1 MRRSPDLPSPVFHR
15 ALLFVLAAACAQPV
29 LAQAD
34 KFQLPI
40 DRPATGKADQ
50 AEGARILAEFQRM
63 GIAGDYWLSFELRVM
78 PRKGAERSV
87 TGTLMGA
94 RGPGGPLTRLEV
106 AGERWAI
113 ESGKQPSAW
122 LAAGG
127 QAPRML
133 GPGEFG
139 QAVAGT
145 DVTVFELQTPFL
157 YWSDFTYEGQ
167 AVMRSRP
174 THSFVLRPPA
184 GEPAPVAGLTGV
196 RVFLDAEFGA
206 MVQAEELGAGGVVEK
221 SITLLGIKKVEG
233 QTIMKEIDV
242 RNLRTRDKTRFTI
255 TGAALGIDLPLSAFS
270 PDELNSA
277 PPAVPSGKV
286 VRF

>member
-1 MRRSPDLPSPVFHR
+1 VFHR
-15 ALLFVLAAACAQPV
+15 ALLSALAAVCATPA

-34 KFQLPI
+34 KFTLPI

-50 AEGARILAEFQRM
+50 GEGARILREFQRS

-87 TGTLMGA
+87 TGTLFGA
-94 RGPGGPLTRLEV
+94 RGPSGPLTRLEV
-106 AGERWAI
+106 PGERWAI
-113 ESGKQPSAW
+113 ESGPHPSAW
-122 LAAGG
+122 LAENGA
-127 QAPRML
+127 APRML
-133 GPGEFG
+133 GSGELG

-145 DVTVFELQTPFL
+145 DVTAFELQMPFL

-174 THSFVLRPPA
+174 THSFVLRPPS
-184 GEPAPVAGLTGV
+184 GQPAAMPGLTGV
-196 RVFLDAEFGA
+196 RVFLDVEFGA
-206 MVQAEELGAGGVVEK
+206 MVQAEELGAGGAVEK

-233 QTIMKEIDV
+233 QAIMKEIDV
-242 RNLRTRDKTRFTI
+242 RNFRTRDKTRFTI
-255 TGAALGIDLPLSAFS
+255 TGAALGLHLPLSAFS
-270 PDELNSA
+270 PDELNSE
-277 PPAVPSGKV
+277 PPAVPAEKV